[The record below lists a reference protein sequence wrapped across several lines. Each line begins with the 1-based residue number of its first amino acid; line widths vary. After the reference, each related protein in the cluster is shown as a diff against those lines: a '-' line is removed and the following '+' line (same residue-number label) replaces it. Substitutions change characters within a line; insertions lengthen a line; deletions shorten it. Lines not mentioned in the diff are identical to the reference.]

1 MNCAFCTEFAAL
13 PRRDQGTRI
22 ICEVS
27 GWVLLP
33 TVGCFAPGCGY
44 GNPSSPHAFG
54 RQAAE
59 AIRIARNQLRELIG
73 ASAESGVV
81 FTSGATEANYLAI
94 TGIAR
99 ALRGVGLHIISTAI
113 EHKAV
118 LGSCQHLAEEG
129 FQVTIIPVK
138 ADGLVDPSDIAAA
151 ITPKTVLV
159 SIMHAN
165 NEIGTIQP
173 LAEISQITR
182 ECGVLLHTDAAQSLG
197 SLPFQV
203 DHLGVD
209 LASFS
214 GHKIYGPTSTGALYV
229 RRGTV
234 RPVPQIASGGQEY
247 RLRPGTP
254 NVPGI
259 VGIGQAAA
267 ILAEQRHI
275 DTHRITGL
283 RDQLLAMLRQR
294 VSGIRVNGSL
304 IRRLPGNL
312 NITIPGT
319 EADELIEYLPGLA
332 ISTGSAC
339 STGQP
344 DPSHVLTAIGLD
356 RSSARS
362 SVRIGIGRG
371 TTLHDI
377 IATVQ
382 QISEAVHSSTV
393 KVEADATE
401 QPAHAAVGR
410 ERSDRLRLPGR
421 PGRPRL
427 VSGR

>member
-1 MNCAFCTEFAAL
+1 MITTTGVSTDQVIYLDHQATTPVDPRVLDVML
-13 PRRDQGTRI
+13 PYLT
-22 ICEVS
+22 S
-27 GWVLLP
+27 
-33 TVGCFAPGCGY
+33 GY
-44 GNPSSPHAFG
+44 GNPSSLHAYG

-59 AIRIARNQLRELIG
+59 AIRVARNQFRELIG
-73 ASAESGVV
+73 ASAESEVV
-81 FTSGATEANYLAI
+81 FTSGATEADYLAI

-99 ALRGVGLHIISTAI
+99 ALQGGGHHIITTAI

-118 LGSCQHLAEEG
+118 LASCQHLAEEG

-138 ADGLVDPSDIAAA
+138 ADGLVDPADIAAA
-151 ITPKTVLV
+151 ITPRTVLV
-159 SIMHAN
+159 SVMHAN

-173 LAEISQITR
+173 LAEIGHITR
-182 ECGVLLHTDAAQSLG
+182 EQGVLLHTDAAQSLG
-197 SLPFQV
+197 SLPFHV

-214 GHKIYGPTSTGALYV
+214 GHKIYGPKGIGALYV

-234 RPVPQIASGGQEY
+234 RPVPQITGGGQEY
-247 RLRPGTP
+247 GLRPGTP

-283 RDQLLAMLRQR
+283 RDQLLAMLRQT
-294 VSGIRVNGSL
+294 VSDIRVNGSL

-362 SVRIGIGRG
+362 SVRIGLGRG

-377 IATVQ
+377 ITTVQ

-393 KVEADATE
+393 KVEADAT
-401 QPAHAAVGR
+401 ANG
-410 ERSDRLRLPGR
+410 LF
-421 PGRPRL
+421 
-427 VSGR
+427 